1 MCSGGGNNAVNPDS
15 TALRMSLKHLC
26 SCSLPCMA
34 RTPKHSPRQTELET
48 LGVHVRLHRF
58 FMDIHMRDTGDQ
70 VGRDHAGTI
79 ASH

>member
-58 FMDIHMRDTGDQ
+58 FMDIHMRDTGEQ